1 MPRRL
6 HETTL
11 RAGGRAPCSRPHGPG
26 QESQRSRGAPGRQ
39 FLWSVTCGERPL
51 RGRGRGG
58 TRLQREARQV
68 AGAPR
73 RRPGNPRRADPRRRR
88 RRGRHRARERP
99 GARRYREYC
108 HSRRSRRRCRCR
120 RRRRYGRRQQMS
132 TISVVTA
139 VDPRRADHL
148 ATTWNSLACQVM
160 PPGWSWEWLVQC
172 DSTDPADQQAV
183 RQHLPDDPRISFA
196 ASRHGG
202 PAIARTMT
210 LARARGRLVKT
221 LDADDRLTGGALA
234 RDIEAHSNPGV
245 LWSASRVVDEYPDG
259 RRENHFPWD
268 PPGGPIRSGTA
279 CAAYKQG
286 WRILV
291 HPATLCIRSPILLA
305 LGGWMALPASEDTAL
320 LMALDACGDGFFI
333 PEPGMIYRRWSP
345 QMSASAQH
353 VEPYELGARRT
364 LVLHRAQAISDWVA
378 GRSNEVPVGVDFPV
392 RTR

>member
-1 MPRRL
+1 
-6 HETTL
+6 
-11 RAGGRAPCSRPHGPG
+11 
-26 QESQRSRGAPGRQ
+26 
-39 FLWSVTCGERPL
+39 
-51 RGRGRGG
+51 
-58 TRLQREARQV
+58 
-68 AGAPR
+68 
-73 RRPGNPRRADPRRRR
+73 
-88 RRGRHRARERP
+88 
-99 GARRYREYC
+99 
-108 HSRRSRRRCRCR
+108 
-120 RRRRYGRRQQMS
+120 MS

-172 DSTDPADQQAV
+172 DSTDPGDQQAV
-183 RQHLPDDPRISFA
+183 RLHLPDHPHVSFA

-202 PAIARTMT
+202 PGIARTMT
-210 LARARGRLVKT
+210 LARARGRLIKT
-221 LDADDRLTGGALA
+221 LDADDRLTEGALA

-259 RRENHFPWD
+259 QRENHYPWD
-268 PPGGPIRSGTA
+268 PPGGRIRSGTA
-279 CAAYKQG
+279 YAAYKQG

-364 LVLHRAQAISDWVA
+364 LVLHRAEAVSDWVA
-378 GRSNEVPVGVDFPV
+378 GRSDEVAGADFLV
-392 RTR
+392 RTRNLIHAL